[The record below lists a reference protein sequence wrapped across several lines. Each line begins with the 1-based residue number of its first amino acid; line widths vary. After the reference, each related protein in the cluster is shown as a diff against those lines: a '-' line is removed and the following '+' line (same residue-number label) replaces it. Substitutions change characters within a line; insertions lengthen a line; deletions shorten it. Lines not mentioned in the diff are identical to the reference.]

1 MTNENIENN
10 INKKKSK
17 KRKPL
22 EEEEDFVY
30 FEFQLSP
37 CSDTL
42 ETEPCDTGIFI
53 DYSVWADTLYGKII
67 DFYLERGI
75 YPNILLTSDATYDKI
90 TEYEMDKPEN
100 RRWEGEGEPE
110 EFTGF
115 SSFFT
120 DDFEVLFCIDNEME
134 TNHFKLIYDE
144 DPIFDGEEKPEEQV
158 KRIYK
163 KKAA

>member
-1 MTNENIENN
+1 
-10 INKKKSK
+10 
-17 KRKPL
+17 
-22 EEEEDFVY
+22 
-30 FEFQLSP
+30 
-37 CSDTL
+37 
-42 ETEPCDTGIFI
+42 
-53 DYSVWADTLYGKII
+53 
-67 DFYLERGI
+67 
-75 YPNILLTSDATYDKI
+75 
-90 TEYEMDKPEN
+90 MDKPEN